1 MVSFIFTELI
11 LSFKIWQ
18 FAKLTFAYAPSRIYA
33 MTIFTFDNFVIRIFP
48 TYHTSFICK
57 EFFTCDY
64 FAKRFYSELKIT
76 NQACHLQYMLTKLP
90 TQFHLQ

>member
-57 EFFTCDY
+57 GFFFLLAFTMQNTLLRIKNY
-64 FAKRFYSELKIT
+64 KSSLSFAIYA
-76 NQACHLQYMLTKLP
+76 N
-90 TQFHLQ
+90 